1 MPRSDGL
8 SPFQC
13 SKIDNMADVA
23 RLNLSEKGA
32 EARLR
37 SLMEDVIEFH
47 KGVYPQSRLA
57 LAVWFG
63 GSDGSVQNLLEL
75 YSGLPGQGSFT
86 DPVRFSLLWKTGSQ
100 NPPFVEVSAGSVEYF
115 LQLLA
120 SGDQAVL
127 RFFHKP
133 DVLYFDKELL
143 SDPILKSFNIVT
155 EPPGLLKGW
164 YVDADQAKARTVR
177 DLLSSWGGSKPQLG
191 LVKTWESPDFE
202 NCRGLIH
209 FEINQRW
216 LPLSLAGLRNF
227 TFFNDLQAG
236 KPGFFLFRGGSFYQP
251 LKFEEKTE
259 PAYSNLVLQR
269 SSDDRYPEVY
279 LRSVR
284 PSEKPAA

>member
-1 MPRSDGL
+1 MG
-8 SPFQC
+8 
-13 SKIDNMADVA
+13 DVA
-23 RLNLSEKGA
+23 RLNLTPKAA

-37 SLMEDVIEFH
+37 SLMEDVVESH
-47 KGVYPQSRLA
+47 LGVHPPHSLA

-63 GSDGSVQNLLEL
+63 GSSGRVQKLLEL
-75 YSGLPGQGSFT
+75 FSGLPGQGPGTFA

-100 NPPFVEVSAGSVEYF
+100 DPPFVEVSAASVEHF
-115 LQLLA
+115 AQLLA
-120 SGDQAVL
+120 SGHGDVS
-127 RFFHKP
+127 RFFDRP
-133 DVLYFDKELL
+133 DVLFFEKELL
-143 SDPILKSFNIVT
+143 SETILKSFNILT
-155 EPPGLLKGW
+155 EPPGLMKGW
-164 YVDADQAKARTVR
+164 YVDSDQAKGRTVR

-236 KPGFFLFRGGSFYQP
+236 RPGFFLFRGGSFYEP